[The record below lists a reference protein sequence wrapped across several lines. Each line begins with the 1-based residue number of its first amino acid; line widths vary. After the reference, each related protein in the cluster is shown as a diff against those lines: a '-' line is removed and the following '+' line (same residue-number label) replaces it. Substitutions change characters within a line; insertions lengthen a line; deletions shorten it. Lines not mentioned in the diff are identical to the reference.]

1 MPSRKVRRRRAKLQR
16 HEYEYVIE
24 TPEGEEIA
32 VERPTE
38 RERTGEGKSKQDR
51 GPTDKRGREIPKPTL
66 QRVMRRSAI
75 FAPLLFVVVYITSP
89 DMEITAM
96 LLNVALLLAFFI
108 PFSYMVDVFVY
119 RMLTRRQRR
128 QAETGKS

>member
-24 TPEGEEIA
+24 TPEGEEIP

-38 RERTGEGKSKQDR
+38 RERAGDGKSKNDR
-51 GPTDKRGREIPKPTL
+51 APIDKRGREIQKPTL

-89 DMEITAM
+89 DLQIGAM
-96 LLNVALLLAFFI
+96 ILNVALLLAFFI
-108 PFSYMVDVFVY
+108 PFSYLVDVFVY

-128 QAETGKS
+128 QQAGKS

>member
-24 TPEGEEIA
+24 TPKGEEIP

-38 RERTGEGKSKQDR
+38 RARPADARNKKDR
-51 GPTDKRGREIPKPTL
+51 GPTDKRGREIPKPTF
-66 QRVMRRSAI
+66 QRVMRRAAI

-89 DMEITAM
+89 DMEIGAM
-96 LLNVALLLAFFI
+96 ILNVALLLAFFI

-119 RMLTRRQRR
+119 RMLMRRQRR
-128 QAETGKS
+128 QAD

>member
-24 TPEGEEIA
+24 TPEGEEIP

-38 RERTGEGKSKQDR
+38 RERAGDGKTKRDR
-51 GPTDKRGREIPKPTL
+51 APIDKGGREIPKPTL

-89 DMEITAM
+89 DMEIGAM
-96 LLNVALLLAFFI
+96 VLNVALLLAFFI
-108 PFSYMVDVFVY
+108 PFSYLVDVFVY

-128 QAETGKS
+128 QAQAGKR

>member
-24 TPEGEEIA
+24 TPEGEEIP
-32 VERPTE
+32 VEHPTE
-38 RERTGEGKSKQDR
+38 REREGDGKSKKER
-51 GPTDKRGREIPKPTL
+51 RPTDRRGREIPKPTF

-89 DMEITAM
+89 DMEIGAM

-128 QAETGKS
+128 QSEGEKS

>member
-24 TPEGEEIA
+24 TPEGEEIP

-38 RERTGEGKSKQDR
+38 RERAGDGKSKKERAATDR
-51 GPTDKRGREIPKPTL
+51 RGREIPKPTL

-89 DMEITAM
+89 DIEIGAM
-96 LLNVALLLAFFI
+96 VLNVALLLAFFI
-108 PFSYMVDVFVY
+108 PFSYLVDIFVY

-128 QAETGKS
+128 QGQSGKG

>member
-24 TPEGEEIA
+24 TPEGEEIP

-38 RERTGEGKSKQDR
+38 RERAGDGKSKKDR
-51 GPTDKRGREIPKPTL
+51 APIDKGGREIPKPTL

-89 DMEITAM
+89 DMEIGAM
-96 LLNVALLLAFFI
+96 VLNVALLLAFFI
-108 PFSYMVDVFVY
+108 PFSYLVDVFVY

-128 QAETGKS
+128 AQAGKS

>member
-24 TPEGEEIA
+24 TPEGEEIP

-38 RERTGEGKSKQDR
+38 RERQGDGRGKKDR
-51 GPTDKRGREIPKPTL
+51 RPIDKRGREIPKPTF

-89 DMEITAM
+89 DMEIGPM
-96 LLNVALLLAFFI
+96 ILNVALLLAFFI
-108 PFSYMVDVFVY
+108 PFSYLVDVFVY
-119 RMLTRRQRR
+119 RMLTRRQQRR
-128 QAETGKS
+128 GQAGKG

>member
-24 TPEGEEIA
+24 TPEGEEVP
-32 VERPTE
+32 VERPSD
-38 RERTGEGKSKQDR
+38 RERTAGSKDKKDR
-51 GPTDKRGREIPKPTL
+51 GPADKRGREIPKPTF
-66 QRVMRRSAI
+66 QRVMRRAAI

-89 DMEITAM
+89 DMEIGAM

-128 QAETGKS
+128 QAQARKS

>member
-24 TPEGEEIA
+24 TPEGEEVP
-32 VERPTE
+32 VERPTA
-38 RERTGEGKSKQDR
+38 RERPSDGKGKKDGR
-51 GPTDKRGREIPKPTL
+51 PIDKRGREIPKPTF
-66 QRVMRRSAI
+66 QRVMRRAAI

-89 DMEITAM
+89 DMEIGAM
-96 LLNVALLLAFFI
+96 VLNVALLLAFFI
-108 PFSYMVDVFVY
+108 PFSYLVDVFVY

-128 QAETGKS
+128 QAQGGKG

>member
-24 TPEGEEIA
+24 TPEGEEIP

-38 RERTGEGKSKQDR
+38 RERAGDGKSKRDR
-51 GPTDKRGREIPKPTL
+51 APIDKGGREIPKPTL

-89 DMEITAM
+89 DMEIGAM
-96 LLNVALLLAFFI
+96 VLNVALLLAFFI
-108 PFSYMVDVFVY
+108 PFSYLVDVFVY

-128 QAETGKS
+128 QAQAGKS